1 MPSRHFGASN
11 PRKPHLIVGP
21 GGLAAEIYDVRL
33 DVDAAFGLL
42 ESGGFI
48 RTDEFTNPAAADDDY
63 FKAAFNGSTSAVTL
77 RASAA
82 GTFLFTSAPGGL
94 AREIVITRSNTANAF
109 STGTIK
115 VTGTCYGERVT
126 LNFVQPN
133 DDGNDVLTSTE
144 RRGLQTIE
152 EVQIPANLLTTGTFK
167 IGYGAALGLFGAV
180 KTRAGL
186 PAVFRE
192 VETGSLISPPTAT
205 LDGRLY
211 TPASAPNGARDY
223 ALSYEVDPAG

>member
-11 PRKPHLIVGP
+11 PRKPHLVVGP
-21 GGLAAEIYDVRL
+21 GGQAAEIYDLRQ

-48 RTDEFTNPAAADDDY
+48 RTDEFTNPVVADDDY

-77 RASAA
+77 RSSA
-82 GTFLFTSAPGGL
+82 GDFLFSSAPGGL
-94 AREIVITRSNTANAF
+94 AREIVITRSNTPNAF
-109 STGTIK
+109 STSTIK
-115 VTGTCYGERVT
+115 VIGSCYGERVT

-152 EVQIPANLLTTGTFK
+152 EVQIPANLLATGTFK
-167 IGYGAALGLFGAV
+167 IGFAAALGLFGAP

-186 PAVFRE
+186 LALHRE
-192 VETGSLISPPTAT
+192 VMDGALIDPPTAT
-205 LDGRLY
+205 IDGRLY
-211 TPASAPNGARDY
+211 TPAAAPNGAHDY

>member
-21 GGLAAEIYDVRL
+21 GGQAAEIYDVRL

-48 RTDEFTNPAAADDDY
+48 RTDEFTNPVVADDDY

-77 RASAA
+77 RSSA
-82 GTFLFTSAPGGL
+82 GDFLFSSAPGGL
-94 AREIVITRSNTANAF
+94 AREIVITRSNTPNAF

-115 VTGTCYGERVT
+115 VIGTCYGERVT

-152 EVQIPANLLTTGTFK
+152 EMQIPANLLTTGTFK
-167 IGYGAALGLFGAV
+167 LGFTNALGLFGKP

-186 PAVFRE
+186 LAIFRE
-192 VETGSLISPPTAT
+192 VVDGAIVSPPTAT
-205 LDGRLY
+205 IDGRLY
-211 TPASAPNGARDY
+211 TPATAPNGVHDY

>member
-1 MPSRHFGASN
+1 MSSRHFGASN

-21 GGLAAEIYDVRL
+21 GGQAAEIYDLRL

-48 RTDEFTNPAAADDDY
+48 RTDEFTNPAIADDAY
-63 FKAAFNGSTSAVTL
+63 FKAPFNGSTSAVTL
-77 RASAA
+77 RASA
-82 GTFLFTSAPGGL
+82 GSFLASSTPGSL

-115 VTGTCYGERVT
+115 VIGTCYGERVT

-186 PAVFRE
+186 AAIFRE
-192 VETGSLISPPTAT
+192 VMDGALIDPPTAT

-211 TPASAPNGARDY
+211 TPAAAPDGTHDY

>member
-11 PRKPHLIVGP
+11 PRKPHLVVGP
-21 GGLAAEIYDVRL
+21 GGQAAEIYDLRL
-33 DVDAAFGLL
+33 DIDAAFGLL

-48 RTDEFTNPAAADDDY
+48 RTDEFINPAAADDNY
-63 FKAAFNGSTSAVTL
+63 FKAALLGSTSAVTL
-77 RASAA
+77 RASA
-82 GTFLFTSAPGGL
+82 GDFLFNSAPGGL
-94 AREIVITRSNTANAF
+94 AREIQIKRSNTPNAF

-115 VTGTCYGERVT
+115 VIGLCYGERVT

-133 DDGNDVLTSTE
+133 DDGNDTLLSTE
-144 RRGLQTIE
+144 RRGLQSIE
-152 EVQIPANLLTTGTFK
+152 EVQIPANLLATGTFD

-186 PAVFRE
+186 AAIFRE
-192 VETGSLISPPTAT
+192 VVDGAIVSPPTAT
-205 LDGRLY
+205 IDGRLY
-211 TPASAPNGARDY
+211 TPATAPNGVHDY